1 MLPHP
6 KLARWIQLMH
16 APMLNN
22 EHTSKA
28 TSINDI
34 NFFIPQTPFKMKF
47 RRNYLLRKRF
57 CEVYETFTLNAS
69 YFLAHWYHPLLK
81 FHLNY
86 KR

>member
-1 MLPHP
+1 MVTLY
-6 KLARWIQLMH
+6 
-16 APMLNN
+16 
-22 EHTSKA
+22 
-28 TSINDI
+28 
-34 NFFIPQTPFKMKF
+34 